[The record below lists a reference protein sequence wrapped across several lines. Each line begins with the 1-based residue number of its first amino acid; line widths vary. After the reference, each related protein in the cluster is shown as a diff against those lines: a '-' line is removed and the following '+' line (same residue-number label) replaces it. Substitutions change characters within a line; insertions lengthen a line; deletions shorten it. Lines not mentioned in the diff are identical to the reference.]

1 MPRCVL
7 FCVLLVGAL
16 GTVDQANAQAVPS
29 KALSS
34 THIFPAGAQRGTDVS
49 VRIGA
54 ECSPP
59 GTNFSM
65 TGEGLAT
72 TSVLTEEL
80 LPLGEPSP
88 RRLPTLTAISY
99 PREWDGNISIAE
111 DAPLGPVYWRLNSAF
126 GGTTSRPFI
135 VGDLPELIET
145 ESNSTVQTAEPI
157 TLPVTINGQV
167 SGERDA
173 DYFRFHLNAGEFV
186 VCEVMAGRIASPL
199 DPLVE
204 LLDGDGS
211 PLAARQ
217 IYVGSDPVLTYRAE
231 ADGEYLLRVANV
243 TFHGSPAH
251 VYRVDVTNQ
260 PRIHFAVPTGGQ
272 AGTTREVEL
281 NLLAGTETHV
291 VRRKID
297 FPEQPGEFVYRDTEL
312 NSSVLLVADDS
323 PNSAEIE
330 PNDDLP
336 SAMLVTLPQTVT
348 GRFLSASDEDWF
360 RFVVQKDNQLQITCQ
375 AFPPGTAAMPNVTVT
390 DDEGKTL
397 ANAQSV
403 TSESGICRILWTA
416 PISGRFYV
424 RIRDLR
430 KGSRGGSDFLYRL
443 SVVPAKSDFTLKLGS
458 DNISV
463 VQGSKS
469 KVDVSVE
476 RLGGFNGSIDLAF
489 EGLPDGC
496 TITSAQIPAG
506 ANSVTA
512 ELAVTEDVP
521 VSSTPVRLTGRAEID
536 GHMLERVAR
545 GRHLGVDSEGVSIA
559 WPTVEQLHLTV
570 LHKPL
575 FRLVCSEA
583 YHYGH
588 RGTVF
593 PYPME
598 VERLDGFDGKIIVQR
613 ADRQNSDMD
622 GIQIWNAVI
631 PSGSSTVDVP
641 IYMPESMHI
650 NVQPQSQLYSQA
662 FAHFKDKHGQD
673 QSILVVAEKRNM
685 MRTLPPVVKL
695 QAVDQQVSAECGGTV
710 KCRLHLER
718 TSNFPGPME
727 VELLEPTDGFTT
739 EPFKIPGG
747 ESDVQVEIRVPTK
760 LEPGAL
766 IPLVFR
772 ARGDLDERVEVIT
785 EASVAVRVE

>member
-7 FCVLLVGAL
+7 CFMLLVGAL

-34 THIFPAGAQRGTDVS
+34 THIFPAGAQRGTDVGL
-49 VRIGA
+49 RIGA

-59 GTNFSM
+59 GTKFSM
-65 TGEGLAT
+65 IGKGLNA

-80 LPLGEPSP
+80 SPLGEPSP

-99 PREWDGNISIAE
+99 PREWAGSVSIAK

-145 ESNSTVQTAEPI
+145 ESNSTIETAELI

-167 SGERDA
+167 SGERDT
-173 DYFRFHLNAGEFV
+173 DYFRFNLNAGEFV

-199 DPLVE
+199 DPLVK

-211 PLAARQ
+211 PLTPRQ
-217 IYVGSDPVLTYRAE
+217 IYIGSDPVLTYRAE
-231 ADGEYLLRVANV
+231 TDGEYLLRVANV

-272 AGTTREVEL
+272 AGTTQEVEL
-281 NLLAGTETHV
+281 NLLAGTETQV

-297 FPEQPGEFVYRDTEL
+297 FPDEPGEFVYRDAEL
-312 NSSVLLVADDS
+312 NSSVLLVADES

-336 SAMLVTLPQTVT
+336 SAMMITLPQTVT

-360 RFVVQKDNQLQITCQ
+360 RFVAQKEDQLQITCR

-390 DDEGKTL
+390 DDQEKTL
-397 ANAQSV
+397 AEARSV
-403 TSESGICRILWTA
+403 TSTAGVCRILWTA
-416 PISGRFYV
+416 PNSGTFYV
-424 RIRDLR
+424 KIRDLR

-443 SVVPAKSDFTLKLGS
+443 SAVPANPDFAVKLNS
-458 DNISV
+458 DNIGV
-463 VQGSKS
+463 VQGSQS
-469 KVDVSVE
+469 KVDISVE
-476 RLGGFNGSIDLAF
+476 RLGGFNSAIALEF
-489 EGLPDGC
+489 EGLPEGC
-496 TITSAQIPAG
+496 TITNAEIPAG
-506 ANSVTA
+506 ANSVTV
-512 ELAVTEDVP
+512 ELAVTEEVP
-521 VSSTPVRLTGRAEID
+521 VSCTPVKLTGRAQVD
-536 GHMLERVAR
+536 GHMLERIAR
-545 GRHLGVDSEGVSIA
+545 GRHLGVDSEGVSVGSPVI
-559 WPTVEQLHLTV
+559 EQLHLTV

-662 FAHFKDKHGQD
+662 FAHFKDKHGRD

-710 KCRLHLER
+710 QCRLHLER

-727 VELLEPTDGFTT
+727 VELLDPTDGFAA

-747 ESDVQVEIRVPTK
+747 ESDVQVAIQVPTT
-760 LEPGAL
+760 LESGAL